1 MPTEETIENLNERVL
16 NNLGKLPEADIQEIL
31 DFIEFIQ
38 IKRQKLR
45 RTPQT
50 EQLDPK
56 KDPVLKL
63 MGIADVAPFADKID
77 QELYGQ

>member
-1 MPTEETIENLNERVL
+1 MPTEKNIANLNERVL
-16 NNLGKLPEADIQEIL
+16 NNLGKLPEADIQEVL

-45 RTPQT
+45 RPPQI

-63 MGIADVAPFADKID
+63 MGIADVTPFADKID